1 MTGWSE
7 KFLRFQIRCLEIKS
21 KEDARSEM
29 ERIGVDPVGI
39 QLMTTKQFHHN
50 LKLVGLSPPQANI
63 IKQDILSV
71 GGEAAISKGVVSC
84 EVEKSDAILSATEKQ
99 FNLLIEKLMRQPYGL
114 PEVASVIKEALRNIN
129 LSEIELK
136 GRKRSWTLG
145 SRTMITGILNVTP
158 DSFSNGGL
166 YLDKD
171 KAVERAEQMVEEGA
185 HIIDV
190 GGESSRPGVK
200 PVGEEE
206 ELKRILPV
214 VEALEGKGIIVSVDT
229 TKALVAEGALK
240 SGAEIIND
248 ISALSDERMG
258 SVVAAYKASVVLMH
272 MRGTPETM
280 QANVEYEDMMG
291 EIFNFLSDR
300 VDYAVDCGIEPERI
314 IVDPGI
320 GFGKSPEGNLEIIK
334 RLPELKALGRPI
346 LVGTSRKSFIG
357 NIIGADVDRRLAG
370 TLATVA
376 ASILAGAHIVR
387 VHDVKEAVQ
396 AARMADALKNGQV
409 FEMNY

>member
-1 MTGWSE
+1 
-7 KFLRFQIRCLEIKS
+7 
-21 KEDARSEM
+21 
-29 ERIGVDPVGI
+29 
-39 QLMTTKQFHHN
+39 
-50 LKLVGLSPPQANI
+50 
-63 IKQDILSV
+63 
-71 GGEAAISKGVVSC
+71 
-84 EVEKSDAILSATEKQ
+84 
-99 FNLLIEKLMRQPYGL
+99 
-114 PEVASVIKEALRNIN
+114 
-129 LSEIELK
+129 
-136 GRKRSWTLG
+136 
-145 SRTMITGILNVTP
+145 
-158 DSFSNGGL
+158 
-166 YLDKD
+166 
-171 KAVERAEQMVEEGA
+171 
-185 HIIDV
+185 
-190 GGESSRPGVK
+190 
-200 PVGEEE
+200 
-206 ELKRILPV
+206 
-214 VEALEGKGIIVSVDT
+214 
-229 TKALVAEGALK
+229 
-240 SGAEIIND
+240 
-248 ISALSDERMG
+248 
-258 SVVAAYKASVVLMH
+258 
-272 MRGTPETM
+272 
-280 QANVEYEDMMG
+280 VEYEDMMG